1 MVQMWLLWL
10 PKNPKAAAASR
21 SSGGGSVPRN
31 EASSAC
37 FSCKRFSKLLMRK
50 LKKRGVPSRQSSL
63 QCRYDP
69 MSYSL
74 NFDTSGCGSTVDD
87 HEDYYYKFYAFSSRF
102 VANPTTTA
110 TTTSSS
116 SPSRLVA
123 TASHQIQLII
133 IHYNK
138 ISFSL
143 CIFLFLFL
151 YVRLL

>member
-10 PKNPKAAAASR
+10 PKSPKAAAGAR
-21 SSGGGSVPRN
+21 TSSGGSVPRN
-31 EASSAC
+31 EASSTC

-50 LKKRGVPSRQSSL
+50 LKKRGVSSRQSSL

-69 MSYSL
+69 ISYSL

-102 VANPTTTA
+102 VANPTTTTT

-116 SPSRLVA
+116 SSRLVVA
-123 TASHQIQLII
+123 ASHQI
-133 IHYNK
+133 
-138 ISFSL
+138 
-143 CIFLFLFL
+143 
-151 YVRLL
+151 

>member
-102 VANPTTTA
+102 VAANPTTT
-110 TTTSSS
+110 SS

-123 TASHQIQLII
+123 TASHQI
-133 IHYNK
+133 
-138 ISFSL
+138 
-143 CIFLFLFL
+143 
-151 YVRLL
+151 

>member
-10 PKNPKAAAASR
+10 PKNPKAATASR
-21 SSGGGSVPRN
+21 SSGGSSVPRN

-87 HEDYYYKFYAFSSRF
+87 HEDYYYKFYAFSSRY
-102 VANPTTTA
+102 VANPTTTT

-123 TASHQIQLII
+123 TASHQI
-133 IHYNK
+133 
-138 ISFSL
+138 
-143 CIFLFLFL
+143 
-151 YVRLL
+151 